1 MGAAELLSA
10 STWWSFMIRWR
21 VFGGLTA
28 GHLLLLVASV
38 DGGVRSRRV
47 NNARGG
53 SQTCITDAR
62 DPDQRRSPAVE
73 VCPC

>member
-1 MGAAELLSA
+1 MGAAKLLLA
-10 STWWSFMIRWR
+10 STWWSFMIPWC
-21 VFGGLTA
+21 VSDGLTV
-28 GHLLLLVASV
+28 GHVLLLVASV

-62 DPDQRRSPAVE
+62 DPHHRPSSAVE
-73 VCPC
+73 GCPC